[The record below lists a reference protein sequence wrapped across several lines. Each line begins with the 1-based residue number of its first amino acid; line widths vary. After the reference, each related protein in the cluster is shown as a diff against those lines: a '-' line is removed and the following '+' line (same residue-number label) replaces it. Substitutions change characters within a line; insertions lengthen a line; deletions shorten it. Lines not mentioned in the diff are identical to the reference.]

1 MKKNT
6 KIFNTE
12 VIERL
17 ALSDN
22 IPPFDEQRKGTQ
34 VIIIEEGKKT
44 VIYDDYSMY
53 CDADA
58 RTWKVEAYNRTDG
71 RKYDRLC
78 MCGGVY
84 PTRKRAIAEIDRF
97 AYRGKNLVFFVLPI
111 DFTYDKKA
119 MIWQGDEQYSCDDKL
134 VLATKKE
141 LVEESKKR
149 MKFMTDRMGS
159 GKINRK
165 KLTKAEAEALAA
177 FDEFQKYREDKC
189 YPYAI
194 IGGNAVLYVSPY
206 KNDWKAERECLDMKG
221 DGIDGCVSAFVYN
234 SITPETSE
242 KGDIFFKIISN
253 NIIRVA

>member
-34 VIIIEEGKKT
+34 VIMTEEGKKT

-58 RTWKVEAYNRTDG
+58 RKWRVEAYNRTDG

-119 MIWQGDEQYSCDDKL
+119 MIWQGEEQYSCDDKL

-141 LVEESKKR
+141 LVEESL
-149 MKFMTDRMGS
+149 S
-159 GKINRK
+159 LIH
-165 KLTKAEAEALAA
+165 
-177 FDEFQKYREDKC
+177 
-189 YPYAI
+189 I
-194 IGGNAVLYVSPY
+194 
-206 KNDWKAERECLDMKG
+206 
-221 DGIDGCVSAFVYN
+221 
-234 SITPETSE
+234 
-242 KGDIFFKIISN
+242 
-253 NIIRVA
+253 

>member
-1 MKKNT
+1 M
-6 KIFNTE
+6 
-12 VIERL
+12 
-17 ALSDN
+17 
-22 IPPFDEQRKGTQ
+22 
-34 VIIIEEGKKT
+34 
-44 VIYDDYSMY
+44 
-53 CDADA
+53 
-58 RTWKVEAYNRTDG
+58 
-71 RKYDRLC
+71 
-78 MCGGVY
+78 
-84 PTRKRAIAEIDRF
+84 
-97 AYRGKNLVFFVLPI
+97 FFVLPI

-119 MIWQGDEQYSCDDKL
+119 MIWQGEEQYSCDDKL

-159 GKINRK
+159 GRINRK

-189 YPYAI
+189 Y
-194 IGGNAVLYVSPY
+194 PY

-253 NIIRVA
+253 TIIRVA

>member
-12 VIERL
+12 VIERM

-34 VIIIEEGKKT
+34 VIMIEEGKKT

-58 RTWKVEAYNRTDG
+58 RKWRVEAYNRTD
-71 RKYDRLC
+71 
-78 MCGGVY
+78 
-84 PTRKRAIAEIDRF
+84 
-97 AYRGKNLVFFVLPI
+97 
-111 DFTYDKKA
+111 
-119 MIWQGDEQYSCDDKL
+119 
-134 VLATKKE
+134 
-141 LVEESKKR
+141 
-149 MKFMTDRMGS
+149 
-159 GKINRK
+159 
-165 KLTKAEAEALAA
+165 
-177 FDEFQKYREDKC
+177 
-189 YPYAI
+189 
-194 IGGNAVLYVSPY
+194 

-253 NIIRVA
+253 TIIRVA

>member
-34 VIIIEEGKKT
+34 VIMIEEGKKT

-58 RTWKVEAYNRTDG
+58 RKWRVEAYNRKDG
-71 RKYDRLC
+71 RKLDRLC

-119 MIWQGDEQYSCDDKL
+119 MIWQGEEQYSCDDKL
-134 VLATKKE
+134 VLATKKRACGRKQKAHE
-141 LVEESKKR
+141 IH
-149 MKFMTDRMGS
+149 DRQNGEWKNKQKEAHKSGS
-159 GKINRK
+159 R
-165 KLTKAEAEALAA
+165 
-177 FDEFQKYREDKC
+177 DS
-189 YPYAI
+189 
-194 IGGNAVLYVSPY
+194 GGV
-206 KNDWKAERECLDMKG
+206 
-221 DGIDGCVSAFVYN
+221 
-234 SITPETSE
+234 
-242 KGDIFFKIISN
+242 
-253 NIIRVA
+253 

>member
-22 IPPFDEQRKGTQ
+22 IPPFDKQRNGTQ
-34 VIIIEEGKKT
+34 VIMIEEGKKT
-44 VIYDDYSMY
+44 VIYDYYSMY

-58 RTWKVEAYNRTDG
+58 RKWRVEAYNRTDG

-119 MIWQGDEQYSCDDKL
+119 MIWQGEEQYSCDDKL

-159 GKINRK
+159 GRINRK
-165 KLTKAEAEALAA
+165 KLTKA
-177 FDEFQKYREDKC
+177 
-189 YPYAI
+189 
-194 IGGNAVLYVSPY
+194 
-206 KNDWKAERECLDMKG
+206 
-221 DGIDGCVSAFVYN
+221 
-234 SITPETSE
+234 
-242 KGDIFFKIISN
+242 
-253 NIIRVA
+253 

>member
-34 VIIIEEGKKT
+34 VIMTEEGKKT

-58 RTWKVEAYNRTDG
+58 RKWRVEAYNRTDG

-97 AYRGKNLVFFVLPI
+97 AYRAMGCSGLSRVDFFLMKDGTVILNEINTLPGHTPI
-111 DFTYDKKA
+111 SMYPQL
-119 MIWQGDEQYSCDDKL
+119 MQYEGMTPAQQEDKL
-134 VLATKKE
+134 IKLA
-141 LVEESKKR
+141 L
-149 MKFMTDRMGS
+149 D
-159 GKINRK
+159 
-165 KLTKAEAEALAA
+165 KAEVDYE
-177 FDEFQKYREDKC
+177 
-189 YPYAI
+189 
-194 IGGNAVLYVSPY
+194 
-206 KNDWKAERECLDMKG
+206 
-221 DGIDGCVSAFVYN
+221 
-234 SITPETSE
+234 
-242 KGDIFFKIISN
+242 
-253 NIIRVA
+253 

>member
-78 MCGGVY
+78 MCRGVY

-119 MIWQGDEQYSCDDKL
+119 MIWQGEEQYSCDDKL

-159 GKINRK
+159 GRIKQK
-165 KLTKAEAEALAA
+165 EAH
-177 FDEFQKYREDKC
+177 KSGSRGS
-189 YPYAI
+189 
-194 IGGNAVLYVSPY
+194 GGV
-206 KNDWKAERECLDMKG
+206 
-221 DGIDGCVSAFVYN
+221 
-234 SITPETSE
+234 
-242 KGDIFFKIISN
+242 
-253 NIIRVA
+253 

>member
-34 VIIIEEGKKT
+34 VIMIEEGKKS

-58 RTWKVEAYNRTDG
+58 RKWRVEAYNRTDG
-71 RKYDRLC
+71 RKYNRLC

-97 AYRGKNLVFFVLPI
+97 AYRGK
-111 DFTYDKKA
+111 
-119 MIWQGDEQYSCDDKL
+119 IWCFLSC
-134 VLATKKE
+134 
-141 LVEESKKR
+141 
-149 MKFMTDRMGS
+149 
-159 GKINRK
+159 
-165 KLTKAEAEALAA
+165 
-177 FDEFQKYREDKC
+177 Q
-189 YPYAI
+189 
-194 IGGNAVLYVSPY
+194 
-206 KNDWKAERECLDMKG
+206 
-221 DGIDGCVSAFVYN
+221 
-234 SITPETSE
+234 
-242 KGDIFFKIISN
+242 
-253 NIIRVA
+253 

>member
-34 VIIIEEGKKT
+34 VIMIEEGKKT

-58 RTWKVEAYNRTDG
+58 RKWRVEAYNRTDG

-119 MIWQGDEQYSCDDKL
+119 MIWQGEEQYSCDDKL

-159 GKINRK
+159 GRINRK

-206 KNDWKAERECLDMKG
+206 KNDWKAERKCLDMKG
-221 DGIDGCVSAFVYN
+221 GIDGCVSAFVYN
-234 SITPETSE
+234 NITPETSE
-242 KGDIFFKIISN
+242 KGDFFS
-253 NIIRVA
+253 R

>member
-34 VIIIEEGKKT
+34 VIMTEEGKKT

-58 RTWKVEAYNRTDG
+58 RKWRVEAYNRTDG

-119 MIWQGDEQYSCDDKL
+119 MIWQGEEQYSCDDKL

-149 MKFMTDRMGS
+149 MKFMTDRMG
-159 GKINRK
+159 
-165 KLTKAEAEALAA
+165 
-177 FDEFQKYREDKC
+177 YHEDKC

-253 NIIRVA
+253 TIIRVA